1 MTPSS
6 AAGGTA
12 DDGSALMTRAA
23 TGWIEELPG
32 LIERALSGDEQA
44 WRNLVDRFSGLVWK
58 VLSTYD
64 LSASDREEAFASTFY
79 RLFEKLSSLREPR
92 ALPKWLATTAR
103 NEANAVCRTRRRLVP
118 TDVLPLREVLPGDH
132 DRALLDDEL
141 LGAVMAAFATLPPPA
156 QALLRLLTAVPAL
169 SYEEIA
175 SLLDIP
181 VGSIGPTRQ
190 RYLQRLRG
198 ALIPYLNGGAA

>member
-1 MTPSS
+1 MTTGG
-6 AAGGTA
+6 ATGDVAGDGGT
-12 DDGSALMTRAA
+12 LTMRTAA
-23 TGWIEELPG
+23 WIEELPG
-32 LIERALSGDEQA
+32 LIERALGGDDQA

-132 DRALLDDEL
+132 DRDMLDDEL
-141 LGAVMAAFATLPPPA
+141 LVAVMAAFATLPPPA
-156 QALLRLLTAVPAL
+156 QAMLRLLTAVPPL

-175 SLLDIP
+175 SLLDVP

-190 RYLQRLRG
+190 RHLQRLRT